1 MRKNSFVQIM
11 PSIGLLSIIIGFLMK
26 KFTDIPSTYAD
37 LFLGIGGVVLIASF
51 FILRRIKIKDMEEL
65 EKLDKKI
72 KKK

>member
-1 MRKNSFVQIM
+1 M
-11 PSIGLLSIIIGFLMK
+11 PSIGLLLIIIGFIAK
-26 KFTDIPSTYAD
+26 KFTNLSNSYSD
-37 LFLGIGGVVLIASF
+37 LFLGLGGVLLIVSF